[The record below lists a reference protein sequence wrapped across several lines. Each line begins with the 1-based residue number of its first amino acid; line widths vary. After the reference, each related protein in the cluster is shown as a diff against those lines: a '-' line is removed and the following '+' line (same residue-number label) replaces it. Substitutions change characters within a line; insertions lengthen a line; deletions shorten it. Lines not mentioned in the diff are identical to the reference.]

1 MKNLFYFTDIYNNIM
16 TEDSTVPVFDFNG
29 NPWQVDDIAG
39 LFTLLSSIFVYLPT
53 R

>member
-1 MKNLFYFTDIYNNIM
+1 M

-39 LFTLLSSIFVYLPT
+39 LFLSSIFV
-53 R
+53 